1 MSNLDGLGG
10 GGGTTTA
17 AAGPRRTGIRAEIM
31 D

>member
-31 D
+31 E